1 MLWNLTPS
9 TVYEYRAKAWYC
21 SASASTWSSIS
32 TFTTLDPCPNV
43 LNLAVSSGSNTQA
56 TFSWTAPTAPYS
68 FVRIKLRVDSVGSA
82 WLTAG
87 GFGVFY
93 PALTRNKNGL
103 TAGQTYRASSRT
115 WCNPSGGAHKALVW
129 TAPIFFT
136 QPGTLIRI
144 EDENSTAITDLEVYP
159 NPSRDIFNVTF
170 VSDEVQNLSISI
182 TNVVGE
188 AVYTADLDQFV
199 GQFTKEVSLA
209 TYPKGVYF
217 LQITTDKGVVTKK
230 LTLQ

>member
-1 MLWNLTPS
+1 
-9 TVYEYRAKAWYC
+9 
-21 SASASTWSSIS
+21 
-32 TFTTLDPCPNV
+32 
-43 LNLAVSSGSNTQA
+43 
-56 TFSWTAPTAPYS
+56 
-68 FVRIKLRVDSVGSA
+68 RV
-82 WLTAG
+82 
-87 GFGVFY
+87 
-93 PALTRNKNGL
+93 
-103 TAGQTYRASSRT
+103 
-115 WCNPSGGAHKALVW
+115 
-129 TAPIFFT
+129 
-136 QPGTLIRI
+136 

>member
-1 MLWNLTPS
+1 MFW
-9 TVYEYRAKAWYC
+9 
-21 SASASTWSSIS
+21 
-32 TFTTLDPCPNV
+32 
-43 LNLAVSSGSNTQA
+43 
-56 TFSWTAPTAPYS
+56 
-68 FVRIKLRVDSVGSA
+68 
-82 WLTAG
+82 
-87 GFGVFY
+87 
-93 PALTRNKNGL
+93 
-103 TAGQTYRASSRT
+103 
-115 WCNPSGGAHKALVW
+115 
-129 TAPIFFT
+129 T
-136 QPGTLIRI
+136 QPGSLIRV
-144 EDENSTAITDLEVYP
+144 EDENSTAITNLEVYP

>member
-1 MLWNLTPS
+1 MLKL
-9 TVYEYRAKAWYC
+9 
-21 SASASTWSSIS
+21 IS
-32 TFTTLDPCPNV
+32 N
-43 LNLAVSSGSNTQA
+43 
-56 TFSWTAPTAPYS
+56 
-68 FVRIKLRVDSVGSA
+68 
-82 WLTAG
+82 
-87 GFGVFY
+87 
-93 PALTRNKNGL
+93 
-103 TAGQTYRASSRT
+103 
-115 WCNPSGGAHKALVW
+115 
-129 TAPIFFT
+129 
-136 QPGTLIRI
+136 PGTLIRV

-188 AVYTADLDQFV
+188 AVYTADLNQFV